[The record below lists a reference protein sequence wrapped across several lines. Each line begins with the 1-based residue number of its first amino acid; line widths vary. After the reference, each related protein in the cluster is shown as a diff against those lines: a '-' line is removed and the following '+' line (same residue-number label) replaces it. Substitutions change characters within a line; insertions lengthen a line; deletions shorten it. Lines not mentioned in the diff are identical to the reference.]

1 MAAGFVRARRY
12 GVLSAH
18 APARLAGGA
27 LTRAL
32 TRLLA
37 PVAGLL
43 ALVGVGAALVMRQ
56 GTVLVHQC
64 VSAGSLGR
72 FGVSLALLRDDAA
85 CPAGTYGVGESQRV
99 IGVVVAVALPVLLAH
114 LLGAGVGVGLAAR
127 LHRLVRAAV
136 GVVLGLRPRPAEPVA
151 LPVAPGL
158 AVDVPVVAPRTRVV
172 PGGPWWR
179 GPPEVG
185 IA

>member
-1 MAAGFVRARRY
+1 MAAGVRRARRHGVASAHVPVSLLV
-12 GVLSAH
+12 GVL
-18 APARLAGGA
+18 
-27 LTRAL
+27 TRF
-32 TRLLA
+32 LA
-37 PVAGLL
+37 PTLGLL
-43 ALVGVGAALVMRQ
+43 ALLGAGAVLAMQQ
-56 GTVLVHQC
+56 GTVLVHRC

-85 CPAGTYGVGESQRV
+85 CPAGTYGVGEGQRV
-99 IGVVVAVALPVLLAH
+99 IGVVVAIALPVLVAH
-114 LLGAGVGVGLAAR
+114 LLGAGLGVGMAAR
-127 LHRLVRAAV
+127 LHRLVRAAI
-136 GVVLGLRPRPAEPVA
+136 GVVLGLRPWPAEPVV

-158 AVDVPVVAPRTRVV
+158 AVDVPVVAPRTRAV